1 MTDYIRRLVSG
12 DKARFHDDELNLE
25 LGLPSFPPHLVI
37 VTKPLCYDLQQT

>member
-25 LGLPSFPPHLVI
+25 LGLPSFSPHHVI
-37 VTKPLCYDLQQT
+37 VATPLYRDLQQT